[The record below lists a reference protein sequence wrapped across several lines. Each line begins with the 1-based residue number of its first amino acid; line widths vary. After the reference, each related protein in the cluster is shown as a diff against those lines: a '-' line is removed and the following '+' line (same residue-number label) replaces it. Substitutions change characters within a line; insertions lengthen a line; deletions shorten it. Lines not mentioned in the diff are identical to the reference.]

1 MDYVSIIR
9 DLKRE
14 NAELKERITRMILKY
29 NSLKDAY
36 NELEL
41 KKNTGKDDI
50 PDFLRN
56 IMDKKT

>member
-36 NELEL
+36 NDLEVR
-41 KKNTGKDDI
+41 KKKDDI